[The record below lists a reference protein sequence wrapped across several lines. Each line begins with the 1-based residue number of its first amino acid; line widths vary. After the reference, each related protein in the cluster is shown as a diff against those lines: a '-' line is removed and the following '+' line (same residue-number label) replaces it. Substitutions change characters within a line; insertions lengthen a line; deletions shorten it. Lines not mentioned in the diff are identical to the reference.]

1 MRKRLRAASATPLS
15 VGGSVAG
22 RIVAGPLIACLL
34 LVACSSDEAPSGDSG
49 PSVKLNL
56 VDHEKWELI
65 PEADD
70 PFAAL
75 RKPDAKCDPKA
86 FYVESELG
94 DTPWIDITTRLCD
107 FFTVKQATLHDIK
120 KGATLVVAVRHFDL
134 TAPDPGD
141 GYVAVMIGGEKVWDK
156 TVKIPAKDTII
167 IEELPAPADAP
178 KGTPLVFHLHNH
190 GENSWQLFQ
199 IQVK

>member
-1 MRKRLRAASATPLS
+1 MREHSRAVYVGAAASIAS
-15 VGGSVAG
+15 AV
-22 RIVAGPLIACLL
+22 IVVPSIACLL
-34 LVACSSDEAPSGDSG
+34 LAACASDTDTIPGDSG
-49 PSVKLNL
+49 GPVVKLDL
-56 VDHEKWELI
+56 VDHEKWELLA
-65 PEADD
+65 EADD

-75 RKPDAKCDPKA
+75 RKPDAKCDPTG

-94 DTPWIDITTRLCD
+94 DTPWIDITTRLCN
-107 FFTVKQATLHDIK
+107 FFTVRQPTLHDIK

-134 TAPDPGD
+134 TAPDPGE

-178 KGTPLVFHLHNH
+178 KGTPIVFHLHNH